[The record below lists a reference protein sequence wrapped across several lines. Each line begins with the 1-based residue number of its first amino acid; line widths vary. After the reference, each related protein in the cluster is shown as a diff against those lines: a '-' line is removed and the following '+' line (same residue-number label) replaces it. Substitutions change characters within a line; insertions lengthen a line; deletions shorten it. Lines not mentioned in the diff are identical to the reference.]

1 MDDSS
6 AEHPT
11 ITGQHPR
18 APAHPL
24 PKKNSNR
31 KFKFDPP
38 SNEIIFGYNGNDV
51 LLGRGATSNAHVGN
65 INFRNVCAS
74 HKPRFDVATNSEKRQ
89 IGIEIA
95 QHVMS
100 LDPPGR
106 FLERIESE
114 ITIHD
119 DGTATFEGLGEAYSN
134 VDIQGLLGPCETK
147 HLGEMGWGQ
156 NTTSIKDWKR
166 TLGPWRDAGVEKAV
180 QKVCGVIRDHKR
192 QDRIALRAMA
202 KLKKGSKK
210 PSLLGVSHRVSLFFG
225 KYVSINIQGDIMKMR

>member
-1 MDDSS
+1 MDDPN
-6 AEHPT
+6 AGLPT
-11 ITGQHPR
+11 ITVRHPR

-24 PKKNSNR
+24 PKKSR

-38 SNEIIFGYNGNDV
+38 SNEVIFGYNGNDV
-51 LLGRGATSNAHVGN
+51 LLGRGATANAHVGN
-65 INFRNVCAS
+65 FNFRNICAS

-89 IGIEIA
+89 IAIETA

-106 FLERIESE
+106 FLERVESE

-134 VDIQGLLGPCETK
+134 VDIQSLLGPCETK
-147 HLGEMGWGQ
+147 HLSEMGWGQ
-156 NTTSIKDWKR
+156 STTSIKDWKR
-166 TLGPWRDAGVEKAV
+166 TLGPWRDVGVEKAV

-192 QDRIALRAMA
+192 QDRIALKAMA

-210 PSLLGVSHRVSLFFG
+210 PSLLGVSHRASLLFGNIVTVSVYSDL
-225 KYVSINIQGDIMKMR
+225 QGDMS